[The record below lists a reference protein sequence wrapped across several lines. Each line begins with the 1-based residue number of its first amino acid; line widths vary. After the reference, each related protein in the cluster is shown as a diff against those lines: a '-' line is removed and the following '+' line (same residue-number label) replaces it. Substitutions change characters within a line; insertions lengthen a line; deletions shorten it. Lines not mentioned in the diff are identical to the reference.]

1 MVADAGFKP
10 HTGPPVNPNRVYAVS
25 RIQVERVA
33 PATEA
38 ETRARLARAK
48 RIVIKVGSNVLVGG
62 SANLIDRHNFC
73 AIVETIARL
82 AEVPGRHIV
91 LVTSGAV
98 AVGRRSLASLRRPD
112 DGRTDTLSAKQAL
125 AAIGQPKLMHLYGEE
140 FAFYGKQV
148 AQVLLTRDDIANR
161 ERFLNARITFR
172 EMELVPAIIPIVNE
186 NDTVATEELRFG
198 DNDQLAGLLT
208 SVVGAD
214 LLIILSDVSAVFD
227 ADPTRDAQAT
237 PIPVAYADDAS
248 LLAIAG
254 PTSQEGPGTGGMAS
268 KIRAARI
275 AAGYGVPTIIGPGRE
290 LSGLGSA
297 LSGSAG
303 FGTLLVPR
311 DQQLGARKSWIKFG
325 SRPSGVVSVDAG
337 AERALRELG
346 KSLLPSGLL
355 GVSGDFT
362 SGAAVDLQNEAG
374 NLFARG
380 LVAYSASE
388 LRRLRG
394 LRSEQI
400 AETLGYSNGD
410 AVIHRDDLVLLDE
423 PGAAGS
429 IEPSED

>member
-1 MVADAGFKP
+1 M
-10 HTGPPVNPNRVYAVS
+10 S

-82 AEVPGRHIV
+82 ADVPGRHIV

-98 AVGRRSLASLRRPD
+98 AVGRRTIASMRRAD
-112 DGRTDTLSAKQAL
+112 EARADTLSAKQAL
-125 AAIGQPKLMHLYGEE
+125 AAIGQPRLMHLYGEE

-172 EMELVPAIIPIVNE
+172 EMELVPSIIPIVNE

-227 ADPTRDAQAT
+227 ADPTRDNSAN
-237 PIPVAYADDAS
+237 PIAVAFADDPG

-254 PTSQEGPGTGGMAS
+254 PASQDGPGTGGMAS

-290 LSGLGSA
+290 LSGLGAA
-297 LSGSAG
+297 LSGGAG

-325 SRPSGVVSVDAG
+325 ARPSGVISVDAG
-337 AERALRELG
+337 ASRALRELG

-355 GVSGDFT
+355 GVSGDFGP
-362 SGAAVDLQNEAG
+362 GAAVDLQNEAG
-374 NLFARG
+374 NIFARG

-388 LRRLRG
+388 IRRLRG

-423 PGAAGS
+423 TGAAGTLDTL
-429 IEPSED
+429 PD

>member
-1 MVADAGFKP
+1 M
-10 HTGPPVNPNRVYAVS
+10 S
-25 RIQVERVA
+25 RIQVEPVA

-82 AEVPGRHIV
+82 ADVPGRHIV

-98 AVGRRSLASLRRPD
+98 AVGRRTIASMRRAD
-112 DGRTDTLSAKQAL
+112 EARTDTLSAKQAL
-125 AAIGQPKLMHLYGEE
+125 AAIGQPRLMHLYGEE

-172 EMELVPAIIPIVNE
+172 EMELVPSIIPIVNE

-227 ADPTRDAQAT
+227 ADPTRDNSAN
-237 PIPVAYADDAS
+237 PIAVAFADDPG
-248 LLAIAG
+248 LLSIAG
-254 PTSQEGPGTGGMAS
+254 PASQDGPGTGGMAS

-290 LSGLGSA
+290 LSGLGAA
-297 LSGSAG
+297 LSGGPG

-325 SRPSGVVSVDAG
+325 ARPSGVISVDAG
-337 AERALRELG
+337 ASRALRELG

-355 GVSGDFT
+355 GVSGDFGP
-362 SGAAVDLQNEAG
+362 GAAVDLQNEAG
-374 NLFARG
+374 NTFARG

-388 LRRLRG
+388 IRRLRG

-423 PGAAGS
+423 TGTAGTVDGLP
-429 IEPSED
+429 E

>member
-1 MVADAGFKP
+1 MP
-10 HTGPPVNPNRVYAVS
+10 
-25 RIQVERVA
+25 RIQVEQVA
-33 PATEA
+33 ATTEA
-38 ETRARLARAK
+38 ETRSRLARAR

-73 AIVETIARL
+73 AIVETVARL
-82 AEVPGRHIV
+82 SDVPGRHIV

-98 AVGRRSLASLRRPD
+98 AVGRRTLASIRRAD
-112 DGRTDTLSAKQAL
+112 DARSDTLSAKQAL
-125 AAIGQPKLMHLYGEE
+125 AAIGQPRLMHLYGEE

-161 ERFLNARITFR
+161 ERFLNARSTFR
-172 EMELVPAIIPIVNE
+172 EMELVPSIIPIVNE

-227 ADPTRDAQAT
+227 ADPTRDPHAT
-237 PIPVAYADDAS
+237 PIPVAFADDQA

-290 LSGLGSA
+290 LSGLGA
-297 LSGSAG
+297 LLSGGGG
-303 FGTLLVPR
+303 FGTLLIPR

-325 SRPSGVVSVDAG
+325 TRPAGVISVDAG
-337 AERALRELG
+337 AESALRELG

-362 SGAAVDLQNEAG
+362 TGAAVDLQNEAG
-374 NLFARG
+374 NTFARG

-388 LRRLRG
+388 IRRLRG

-410 AVIHRDDLVLLDE
+410 AVVHRDDLVLLDATE
-423 PGAAGS
+423 GSGASSG
-429 IEPSED
+429 EV